1 MSWNRDDPHRYEDI
15 IHLPHHVSETHPP
28 MSRLDRAAQFAP
40 FAALT
45 GLEEAMG
52 ETARLTEQRPEL
64 SEGAAAELDAALRRA
79 MERRQQHPALSVT
92 YFQPDE
98 RKPGGAIL
106 TRRGELDTVDTLRGE
121 LRLTDRTRIPLR
133 DILSLRE
140 IE

>member
-1 MSWNRDDPHRYEDI
+1 MSWNRDDPQRYEDI
-15 IHLPHHVSETHPP
+15 INLPRHVSQTHPP

-64 SEGAAAELDAALRRA
+64 SEGAAAELDAVLRRV
-79 MERRQQHPALSVT
+79 MEQRQQHPALTVT
-92 YFQPDE
+92 YYRPDE

-106 TRRGELDTVDTLRGE
+106 TRSGELDTVDTLRGE

-133 DILSLRE
+133 EILSLRE
-140 IE
+140 M